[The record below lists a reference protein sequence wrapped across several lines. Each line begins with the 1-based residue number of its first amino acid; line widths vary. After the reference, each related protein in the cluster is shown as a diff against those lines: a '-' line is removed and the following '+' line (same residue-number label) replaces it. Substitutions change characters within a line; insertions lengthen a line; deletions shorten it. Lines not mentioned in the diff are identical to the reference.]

1 MTQRQYAPIDGV
13 SAPIYCEAKVLERAG
28 PHICLDLAADTKP
41 VPKNSGNA
49 VNFRRWVNPAVS
61 TTPVTE
67 GVTPTS
73 RALTHEDYNATIN
86 RFAEVFEESRYNY
99 DLDVWDSV
107 KGAADVLG
115 DLIQRTREQIRYN
128 VAKAGSGVLYNSA
141 AVTARNQ
148 VNGALSVGR
157 LDVAVRALEANKAMT
172 FTQMVR
178 ASTATST
185 AGVEPAYFAFGHT
198 DLMPDLRRLPGFR
211 TVPEMA
217 NIPSEAKNP
226 LLRGA
231 LGSVL
236 FFLSPELEPFYGAGA
251 AVGSTGMKSRD
262 GDNVDVYPLLIV
274 GQHAL
279 GSIALRGSGPAGR
292 GAVKINILDQADKSD
307 PTNER
312 VYISAAW
319 YDQAI
324 RLSEEW
330 LQRIEIGVTANP
342 E

>member
-1 MTQRQYAPIDGV
+1 MAIRTYSSIDGV

-28 PHICLDLAADTKP
+28 PHICLDLAADLKP

-49 VNFRRWVNPAVS
+49 VNFRRWRNPDVS

-67 GVTPTS
+67 GVTPTA
-73 RALTHEDYNATIN
+73 RALAHDDYNATIN

-115 DLIQRTREQIRYN
+115 DLIQRTREQVRYN
-128 VAKAGSGVLYNSA
+128 VAKAGSSVLYNSS
-141 AVTARNQ
+141 AVTTRAG
-148 VNGALSVGR
+148 VNGAISVGR
-157 LDVAVRALEANKAMT
+157 IDVATRALEANKAMT

-178 ASTATST
+178 ASTAVST

-198 DLMPDLRRLPGFR
+198 DLMPDLRRLAGFR
-211 TVPEMA
+211 TVPEMS
-217 NIPSEAKNP
+217 NIPSEARNP

-236 FFLSPELEPFYGAGA
+236 FFLSPELEPFADAGA
-251 AVGSTGMKSRD
+251 AIGTTGLKSTS
-262 GDNVDVYPLLIV
+262 GDNVDVYPLIII

-292 GAVKINILDQADKSD
+292 GAVKVNILDQPDKSD

-319 YDQAI
+319 YDQAL

-330 LQRIEIGVTANP
+330 IQRIEVGVTADP
-342 E
+342 T

>member
-1 MTQRQYAPIDGV
+1 MASRTYQPIPNV
-13 SAPIYCEAKVLERAG
+13 SAPIYCEKQVLERAG
-28 PHICLDLAADTKP
+28 PHICLDLAADMKP

-49 VNFRRWVNPAVS
+49 VNFRRWRNPAVNITPNPEG
-61 TTPVTE
+61 TTPA
-67 GVTPTS
+67 S
-73 RALTHEDYNATIN
+73 RALEHDDYNATID

-115 DLIQRTREQIRYN
+115 DLIQRTREQVRYN
-128 VAKAGSGVLYNSA
+128 VGKAGSGVLYNSA
-141 AVTARNQ
+141 AVTSRDA
-148 VNGALSVGR
+148 VNGAISVGR
-157 LDVAVRALEANKAMT
+157 IDVATRALEANKAMT

-178 ASTATST
+178 ASTAVST

-211 TVPEMA
+211 TVPEMS

-251 AVGSTGMKSRD
+251 EVGATGMKSRD
-262 GDNVDVYPLLIV
+262 GDNVDVYPLLV
-274 GQHAL
+274 YGQHAL
-279 GSIALRGSGPAGR
+279 GTIALRGQGVAGR
-292 GAVKINILDQADKSD
+292 GAVKINILDKPDKSD

-319 YDQAI
+319 YDQAL

-330 LQRIEIGVTANP
+330 VQRIEVGVTANP

>member
-1 MTQRQYAPIDGV
+1 MAQRQYQPIPGV

-28 PHICLDLAADTKP
+28 PHICLDVAADMKP
-41 VPKNSGNA
+41 VPKNAGNA
-49 VNFRRWVNPAVS
+49 VNFRRWRNPAVNE
-61 TTPVTE
+61 TPVTE

-73 RALTHEDYNATIN
+73 RALESDDYNTTIN
-86 RFAEVFEESRYNY
+86 RFAEVFEASRYEY
-99 DLDVWDSV
+99 DLDVWDCV

-115 DLIQRTREQIRYN
+115 DLIQRTRERVRYN
-128 VAKAGSGVLYNSA
+128 AAKAGSAVLYNSPS
-141 AVTARNQ
+141 VTARNG
-148 VNGALSVGR
+148 VNGAITVGR
-157 LDVAVRALEANKAMT
+157 LDVATRALEANKAMT
-172 FTQMVR
+172 FTQMIR
-178 ASTATST
+178 ASTAVST

-217 NIPSEAKNP
+217 NLPAEAKNP

-262 GDNVDVYPLLIV
+262 GTNVDVYPLLIL

-279 GSIALRGSGPAGR
+279 GSIALRGSGVAGR
-292 GAVKINILDQADKSD
+292 GAVKINILDQPDKSD
-307 PTNER
+307 PSNER
-312 VYISAAW
+312 VYVSAAW
-319 YDQAI
+319 YDAAL

-330 LQRIEIGVTANP
+330 IQRIEVGVTANP
-342 E
+342 S

>member
-1 MTQRQYAPIDGV
+1 MAQRTYSSISGV

-28 PHICLDLAADTKP
+28 PHICLDLAADMKP
-41 VPKNSGNA
+41 VPKNAGNA
-49 VNFRRWVNPAVS
+49 VNFRRWVNPDVS

-67 GVTPTS
+67 GVNPTS
-73 RALTHEDYNATIN
+73 RALTHDDYNTTIS
-86 RFAEVFEESRYNY
+86 RFAEVFEESRINY
-99 DLDVWDSV
+99 DLDVWNSV

-128 VAKAGSGVLYNSA
+128 AVKAGSNVIYNSSSITTRA
-141 AVTARNQ
+141 T
-148 VNGALSVGR
+148 VNGAISVGR
-157 LDVAVRALEANKAMT
+157 IDVATRSLEAAKAMT

-178 ASTATST
+178 ASTAVST

-198 DLMPDLRRLPGFR
+198 DLMPDLRRLSGFR
-211 TVPEMA
+211 TVSEMS
-217 NIPSEAKNP
+217 NIPNGAKNP

-236 FFLSPELEPFYGAGA
+236 FFLSPELGPFKDSGA
-251 AVGSTGMKSRD
+251 AVGTTGLKSTTGTK
-262 GDNVDVYPLLIV
+262 VDVYPLIIM

-292 GAVKINILDQADKSD
+292 GAVKVRILDQADKSD

-312 VYISAAW
+312 VYIPAAW
-319 YDQAI
+319 YDAAL

-330 LQRIEIGVTANP
+330 IQRIEVGVTADP
-342 E
+342 S

>member
-1 MTQRQYAPIDGV
+1 MTQRTYSSISGV
-13 SAPIYCEAKVLERAG
+13 SAPVYCEAKVLERAG

-41 VPKNSGNA
+41 VPKNAGNA
-49 VNFRRWVNPAVS
+49 VNFRRWRNPAVS

-67 GVTPTS
+67 GVNPTS
-73 RALTHEDYNATIN
+73 RALAHDDYNATIN

-115 DLIQRTREQIRYN
+115 DLIQRTREQVRYN
-128 VAKAGSGVLYNSA
+128 VAKAGSGVLYNSS
-141 AVTARNQ
+141 AVSTRNG
-148 VNGALSVGR
+148 VNGAITVGR
-157 LDVAVRALEANKAMT
+157 IDVAVRALEAAKAMT
-172 FTQMVR
+172 FTQMQK
-178 ASTATST
+178 ASTAVST

-198 DLMPDLRRLPGFR
+198 DLMPDLRRLAGFR
-211 TVPEMA
+211 TVAEMA
-217 NIPSEAKNP
+217 NIPREAMNP

-236 FFLSPELEPFYGAGA
+236 FFLSPELDPFLAGGA
-251 AVGSTGMKSRD
+251 AVGSTGMKSA
-262 GDNVDVYPLLIV
+262 GGTSVDVYPLIIV

-292 GAVKINILDQADKSD
+292 GAVKVNILDQADKSD

-319 YDQAI
+319 YDQAL

-330 LQRIEIGVTANP
+330 MQRVEVGVTANP
-342 E
+342 I

>member
-1 MTQRQYAPIDGV
+1 MAQRTYSSIDGV

-41 VPKNSGNA
+41 VPKNRGNA
-49 VNFRRWVNPAVS
+49 VNFRRWKNPAVS

-67 GVTPTS
+67 GVNPTS
-73 RALTHEDYNATIN
+73 RALTHDDYNTTIN

-115 DLIQRTREQIRYN
+115 DLIQRTREQVRYN
-128 VAKAGSGVLYNSA
+128 AAKAGSGVLYNSSSITSRA
-141 AVTARNQ
+141 T
-148 VNGALSVGR
+148 VNGAISVGR
-157 LDVAVRALEANKAMT
+157 LDVAVRTLEANKAMT
-172 FTQMVR
+172 FTKMMK
-178 ASTATST
+178 ASTAVST
-185 AGVEPAYFAFGHT
+185 AGVEPAFFAFGHT
-198 DLMPDLRRLPGFR
+198 DLMPDLRRLSGFR
-211 TVPEMA
+211 TVAEMS
-217 NIPSEAKNP
+217 NIPSEARNP

-236 FFLSPELEPFYGAGA
+236 FFLSPELAPFADSGAD
-251 AVGSTGMKSRD
+251 VGSTGLKSTT
-262 GDNVDVYPLLIV
+262 GTKVDVYPLIIM

-279 GSIALRGSGPAGR
+279 GSIALRGSGIKGR
-292 GAVKINILDQADKSD
+292 GALDVNILDKPDKSD
-307 PTNER
+307 PSNER

-319 YDQAI
+319 YDAAL

-330 LQRIEIGVTANP
+330 MQRIEVGVTANP
-342 E
+342 S

>member
-1 MTQRQYAPIDGV
+1 MAQRHYASISGV

-28 PHICLDLAADTKP
+28 PHICLDLAADMKP
-41 VPKNSGNA
+41 VPKNTGNA

-61 TTPVTE
+61 TTPVSE

-73 RALTHEDYNATIN
+73 RALTHQDYNTTIS

-128 VAKAGSGVLYNSA
+128 AAKAGSGVLYNSSSI
-141 AVTARNQ
+141 TARNT
-148 VNGALSVGR
+148 VNGAISGGR
-157 LDVAVRALEANKAMT
+157 LDVATRALEANKAMT
-172 FTQMVR
+172 FTQMVK
-178 ASTATST
+178 ASTAVST
-185 AGVEPAYFAFGHT
+185 VGVEPAFFAFGHT
-198 DLMPDLRRLPGFR
+198 DLLPDLRRLTNFV
-211 TVPEMA
+211 TVAEMA
-217 NIPSEAKNP
+217 NLPNGAKIA

-231 LGSVL
+231 HNQVL

-251 AVGSTGMKSRD
+251 AVGTTGMKSRD
-262 GDNVDVYPLLIV
+262 GDNVDVYPLIIM

-292 GAVKINILDQADKSD
+292 GAVKVGILDQADKSD

-319 YDQAI
+319 YDAAL

-330 LQRIEIGVTANP
+330 MQRIEVGVTADP
-342 E
+342 T